1 MFLIMLIGIIG
12 NTSIIIII
20 LWNKLLRLQPTNLFL
35 LNMAVSDFLNLCIC
49 PILYLFR
56 RDVLFIDYYLGK
68 ICCLITPG
76 VTGKFINAL
85 CCKVVVYLFMNI
97 FFISHNICIWSIEPK
112 CHNFEQGLWYSDAK
126 ISKFHGIQS
135 LSCLYYSGCYLVDF
149 HWSIC
154 TSIVFQ
160 RVPCK
165 HE

>member
-12 NTSIIIII
+12 NISIIIII

-56 RDVLFIDYYLGK
+56 RDVLFTDYYLGR

-76 VTGKFINAL
+76 VTGKFIDVL
-85 CCKVVVYLFMNI
+85 YCKVVHISIYEYFS
-97 FFISHNICIWSIEPK
+97 ISHNICIWSIEPK

-126 ISKFHGIQS
+126 ICKFLGI
-135 LSCLYYSGCYLVDF
+135 
-149 HWSIC
+149 
-154 TSIVFQ
+154 
-160 RVPCK
+160 
-165 HE
+165 

>member
-56 RDVLFIDYYLGK
+56 RDVLFTDYYLGK

-76 VTGKFINAL
+76 VTGKFINVL
-85 CCKVVVYLFMNI
+85 WCKVVKV
-97 FFISHNICIWSIEPK
+97 S
-112 CHNFEQGLWYSDAK
+112 
-126 ISKFHGIQS
+126 
-135 LSCLYYSGCYLVDF
+135 
-149 HWSIC
+149 
-154 TSIVFQ
+154 
-160 RVPCK
+160 
-165 HE
+165 